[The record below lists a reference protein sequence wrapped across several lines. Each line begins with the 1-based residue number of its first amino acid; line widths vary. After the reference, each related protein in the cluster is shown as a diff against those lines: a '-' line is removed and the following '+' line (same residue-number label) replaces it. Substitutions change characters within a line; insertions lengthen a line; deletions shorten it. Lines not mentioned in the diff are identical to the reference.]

1 MFEGQYQHEIKKRQ
15 TSKATRPICENSS
28 SLCTF
33 FYPDHPDAGRKKG
46 NYISTVTNEM
56 LQDPAKVKG
65 LPSSCKDLQLIGHKL
80 SGLYLVKT
88 SQPPKST
95 KIETVFCNFTAA
107 LNGNITSHNIYFT
120 LFIN

>member
-1 MFEGQYQHEIKKRQ
+1 VFEGQYHHEIKKRQ

-33 FYPDHPDAGRKKG
+33 FHPDHPDAGKKKG

-65 LPSSCKDLQLIGHKL
+65 LPSSCKDLQLLGHKL

-88 SQPPKST
+88 SKSE
-95 KIETVFCNFTAA
+95 I
-107 LNGNITSHNIYFT
+107 IRI
-120 LFIN
+120 